1 MELQSEYGVKW
12 NTLEF
17 QGWNCADVI
26 FISIHHFKVGKFL
39 DSIRN
44 VDKIPENDQDVVI
57 EEDIWRDVNVT
68 ILKGV
73 ISGRVTI
80 VAAVSVVTKSCP
92 HIELSEVYLL
102 R

>member
-17 QGWNCADVI
+17 QFQNCADVI

-44 VDKIPENDQDVVI
+44 VDKIPEND
-57 EEDIWRDVNVT
+57 
-68 ILKGV
+68 
-73 ISGRVTI
+73 
-80 VAAVSVVTKSCP
+80 
-92 HIELSEVYLL
+92 
-102 R
+102 